1 MANSLPSFT
10 GNFQPVNSTN
20 SSALRESQ
28 NEYGL
33 IIRGDRILPAGTLSH
48 QEVQICQ
55 DQNIYQK
62 CVDFFCLLTDK
73 MQQEDY
79 DLWPHGLAGGLGTFL
94 PGFSRLLGLKK
105 QADAA

>member
-1 MANSLPSFT
+1 MSTASSLEVTGYFPLELLAIRKFRFVKIRTFT
-10 GNFQPVNSTN
+10 RNV
-20 SSALRESQ
+20 
-28 NEYGL
+28 L
-33 IIRGDRILPAGTLSH
+33 I
-48 QEVQICQ
+48 
-55 DQNIYQK
+55 
-62 CVDFFCLLTDK
+62 FCLMTDK